1 MRQGDAEP
9 CCRCDRK
16 EDGER
21 QCEGRRGS
29 EGRVVLSVETHLKK
43 IMHFSADFIRLK
55 VFVNKCV
62 GVGERTSLSVNNKV
76 PATTT
81 ISDQQ
86 YAVVGQLREVKQQGA
101 SINKD
106 NNDNQGFFQHQQTIQ
121 QQHRQPATYHV
132 GQLQERNQQ
141 RQQIYGQQQ

>member
-9 CCRCDRK
+9 CFGCDGK

-21 QCEGRRGS
+21 QCEGKSCAFCRDAS
-29 EGRVVLSVETHLKK
+29 KENL
-43 IMHFSADFIRLK
+43 HFSADFIRLK